1 MWKVLG
7 LLQLV
12 LLTTSANVHNF
23 HKYLGYKVVRLE
35 NWLTAAGANCAELNC
50 CINGSASTRPW
61 TSTYYINGVR
71 YTPSAFPNIRPLPSG
86 SLLICIIDL
95 DRHTG
100 TFRCEVQ
107 GADRTSAFKELIVTR
122 SQLQRFAQTR
132 QESSLRVTN
141 FGYRR
146 RRSSLSGPICTDFT
160 CMASGGYTPVSYTF
174 NFPPPSSAFQ
184 IRNNVLTYC
193 NWCPVPPGTYTC
205 WARDNSGARSSRS
218 LSIAGS
224 SGTASY
230 GISLRKD
237 GNCLLFTCCPHSR
250 AQATAVTMTIN
261 NRRAAQDAR
270 YRHAGSGAIRICDIN
285 YNQDQGQYSCNANG
299 FRYRR
304 TYSSQML
311 RSMMGVTEAPE
322 PVRETSSCVREVQQ
336 IIQLNANL
344 QACRSKLDQVRGI
357 VRPCT

>member
-1 MWKVLG
+1 
-7 LLQLV
+7 
-12 LLTTSANVHNF
+12 
-23 HKYLGYKVVRLE
+23 
-35 NWLTAAGANCAELNC
+35 
-50 CINGSASTRPW
+50 
-61 TSTYYINGVR
+61 
-71 YTPSAFPNIRPLPSG
+71 
-86 SLLICIIDL
+86 
-95 DRHTG
+95 
-100 TFRCEVQ
+100 
-107 GADRTSAFKELIVTR
+107 
-122 SQLQRFAQTR
+122 
-132 QESSLRVTN
+132 
-141 FGYRR
+141 
-146 RRSSLSGPICTDFT
+146 
-160 CMASGGYTPVSYTF
+160 MASGGYTPVRYTF

-193 NWCPVPPGTYTC
+193 NWCPVPPGTYMC
-205 WARDNSGARSSRS
+205 SASDNSGARSSRS
-218 LSIAGS
+218 LSLSGS

-237 GNCLLFTCCPHSR
+237 GNCLLFTCCPRSR

-270 YRHAGSGAIRICDIN
+270 YRHIGSGAIRICDIN

-311 RSMMGVTEAPE
+311 RSMMGVTEAQE

-336 IIQLNANL
+336 IILLNTNL